1 LASNLKTLAGIEH
14 AISPDGVMTLTLSGE
29 WSVRVRVP
37 SADAALRELGGTPP
51 VRHVVITV
59 TDLDRWDS
67 ALLAFLLRIEAV
79 CQSRGVSVDRGNLPD
94 GIKRLLDLA
103 GPVDAGR
110 AGREQHPS
118 LVTRVGFRVLAAAAS
133 TVSGI
138 RLIGELA
145 IGFARWL
152 RAAADL
158 RRTDLIAMLQQ
169 CGVEALPIATVIALL
184 VGMILAFVGAI
195 QLSTF
200 GADIYVADL
209 VAVAMLR
216 EMAPIMTGIVLAGRT
231 GAAFAAQIAAM
242 QSNEE
247 IDALSTLGI
256 RPAEFLVLPRV
267 IALALMTPFL
277 CLYAD
282 AAGIL
287 GGFIVALSSL
297 NVTPEAYL
305 VETQGAATVT
315 HMLIGLAKG
324 AVFGVLVGITGCH
337 RGLTAARSAEGVG
350 NATTSAVVSGILQ
363 IIIADA
369 IFAVALNVLGI

>member
-1 LASNLKTLAGIEH
+1 LASNLKTLARIEH
-14 AISPDGVMTLTLSGE
+14 EMSPDGVMTLTLSGE
-29 WSVRVRVP
+29 WSVRARLP
-37 SADAALRELGGTPP
+37 SSDVVLRELGGTPP
-51 VRHVVITV
+51 VQRVVLTV
-59 TDLDRWDS
+59 GDLDRWDS
-67 ALLAFLLRIEAV
+67 ALLAFLLRIETV
-79 CQSRGVSVDRGNLPD
+79 CQRRGVPVDRGGLPD

-110 AGREQHPS
+110 TERERRPS
-118 LVTRVGFRVLAAAAS
+118 LVARVGLRALAAAAS
-133 TVSGI
+133 TASAI

-152 RAAADL
+152 RAAADI
-158 RRTDLIAMLQQ
+158 RRADLVAMLQH
-169 CGVEALPIATVIALL
+169 CGVQALPIATVIALL

-231 GAAFAAQIAAM
+231 GAAFAAQLAAM

-256 RPAEFLVLPRV
+256 RSAEFLVLPRV

-287 GGFIVALSSL
+287 GGFFVALSSL

-305 VETQGAATVT
+305 LETQHAATMT
-315 HMLIGLAKG
+315 HLLIGLAKG
-324 AVFGVLVGITGCH
+324 VVFGVLVGITGCH

-350 NATTSAVVSGILQ
+350 NASCRSSSRTRSSRWCSTY
-363 IIIADA
+363 
-369 IFAVALNVLGI
+369 

>member
-1 LASNLKTLAGIEH
+1 
-14 AISPDGVMTLTLSGE
+14 MTLTLAGE
-29 WSVRVRVP
+29 WSVRARLP
-37 SADAALRELGGTPP
+37 SPDVALRELGRTPA
-51 VRHVVITV
+51 VRRLVIRV

-79 CQSRGVSVDRGNLPD
+79 CQSHGVPVDRGNLPD

-103 GPVDAGR
+103 GPVAAGQV
-110 AGREQHPS
+110 GRQRRPS
-118 LVTRVGFRVLAAAAS
+118 LATRLGLRVLAAAANTAS
-133 TVSGI
+133 AV
-138 RLIGELA
+138 RLIGEVA
-145 IGFARWL
+145 IGVARWL
-152 RAAADL
+152 RAAADV
-158 RRTDLIAMLQQ
+158 RRADVVAMLQQ
-169 CGVEALPIATVIALL
+169 CGAQALPIATVIALL

-247 IDALSTLGI
+247 VDALSTLGI
-256 RPAEFLVLPRV
+256 RTAEFLVLPRV
-267 IALALMTPFL
+267 MALALMTPFL

-305 VETQGAATVT
+305 AETQGAATMT
-315 HMLIGLAKG
+315 HLLIGLAKG
-324 AVFGVLVGITGCH
+324 IVFGVLVGITGCH

-350 NATTSAVVSGILQ
+350 DATTSAVVSGILQ

-369 IFAVALNVLGI
+369 IFAVVLNVLGI